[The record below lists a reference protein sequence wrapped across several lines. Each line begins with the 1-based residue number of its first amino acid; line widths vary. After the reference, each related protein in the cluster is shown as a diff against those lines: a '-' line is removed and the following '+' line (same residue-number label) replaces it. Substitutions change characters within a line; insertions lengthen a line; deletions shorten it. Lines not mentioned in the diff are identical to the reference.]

1 MSLNRLFARRLGRAT
16 LALCAAAVVSACGG
30 GDRAEPYVPT
40 RLVAF
45 GDELSLLVDNDDGI
59 VVTATNPVTGAA
71 TSSSRGNGVKYTI
84 NGFNGATSDASSG
97 VLNCAVNPIWVQTLA
112 ADLGM
117 AFKQCAGA
125 YTTFA
130 AETRASVGARTDTV
144 VGQMRTLRTTAPVP
158 TSSTLVTVQV
168 GMYDVIA
175 AAQQVR
181 DGTSLAEATTAIEAL
196 ATRLTDE
203 VRSYTVAGIG
213 ILVATIPDV
222 SYSPFAATSGLDTA
236 VMHKLTWA
244 FNEKIRTTFPLDGHQ
259 AVLVSGTPYG
269 FSTGTS
275 NTGDYTVWSGYT
287 NARNCTAGNDTPSCT
302 TSTLVDSGAI
312 NTYIWADDL
321 HPAPITHTQ
330 MGNAAYTRVRN
341 TLAPGL

>member
-1 MSLNRLFARRLGRAT
+1 
-16 LALCAAAVVSACGG
+16 
-30 GDRAEPYVPT
+30 
-40 RLVAF
+40 
-45 GDELSLLVDNDDGI
+45 
-59 VVTATNPVTGAA
+59 
-71 TSSSRGNGVKYTI
+71 
-84 NGFNGATSDASSG
+84 
-97 VLNCAVNPIWVQTLA
+97 
-112 ADLGM
+112 M

-130 AETRASVGARTDTV
+130 AETRASVGARTDAV

-168 GMYDVIA
+168 GMYDVMDL
-175 AAQQVR
+175 AQQVR
-181 DGTSLAEATTAIEAL
+181 AGTSLTDATTAIEAL

-222 SYSPFAATSGLDTA
+222 SYSPFAAASGLDTA
-236 VMHKLTWA
+236 VMHRLTWA

-269 FSTGTS
+269 FSTGNS
-275 NTGDYTVWSGYT
+275 NTGDYSVGSGYT
-287 NARNCTAGNDTPSCT
+287 NARNCTTGNNTPSCT
-302 TSTLVDSGAI
+302 TSTLVDAGAI
-312 NTYIWADDL
+312 STYIWADDL

-330 MGNAAYTRVRN
+330 MGNTAYTRVRN